1 MMPPEVK
8 KYLSRNIQ
16 SQFDKDPAIQSG
28 EVKKWLL
35 SGNQPFDL
43 STIKSNTLSK
53 FISYQLEKLRN
64 TGNLTRKRGSGGH
77 NKTPPRVVN
86 RIKRLALNKHWRGS
100 RKVAAMVG
108 VTRTTVQNYLR
119 KSGAKAYHRR
129 KVQAMTPVHQARR
142 VEFSR
147 WALREYGRDVTGH
160 SVWGRLVNTDFS
172 AMVKKNGN
180 LNSKNHVVW
189 SRSLAEAGDLVEFVQ
204 EKFEDSFM
212 VWGGISLKGLVPP
225 LAPIFVVDLKAE
237 WARMGN
243 QLGRGVTGPMYAH
256 MITSQV
262 VDAVRQIYG
271 NWAVW
276 QDDPARIHRT
286 PEALQACSAFPR
298 RIPHERQAPK
308 MADVWPIEQVWA
320 ILKEKVMQAAPR
332 NKAEL
337 KRVITRSWREIDQ
350 DKEMIRNLISSIPK
364 RLQAVIDVD
373 GRQITKEDY

>member
-64 TGNLTRKRGSGGH
+64 SGNLTRKRGSGGH

-108 VTRTTVQNYLR
+108 VHRSTVQNHLR

-147 WALREYGRDVTGH
+147 WALREYG
-160 SVWGRLVNTDFS
+160 
-172 AMVKKNGN
+172 
-180 LNSKNHVVW
+180 
-189 SRSLAEAGDLVEFVQ
+189 
-204 EKFEDSFM
+204 
-212 VWGGISLKGLVPP
+212 
-225 LAPIFVVDLKAE
+225 
-237 WARMGN
+237 
-243 QLGRGVTGPMYAH
+243 
-256 MITSQV
+256 
-262 VDAVRQIYG
+262 
-271 NWAVW
+271 
-276 QDDPARIHRT
+276 
-286 PEALQACSAFPR
+286 
-298 RIPHERQAPK
+298 
-308 MADVWPIEQVWA
+308 
-320 ILKEKVMQAAPR
+320 
-332 NKAEL
+332 
-337 KRVITRSWREIDQ
+337 
-350 DKEMIRNLISSIPK
+350 
-364 RLQAVIDVD
+364 
-373 GRQITKEDY
+373 

>member
-1 MMPPEVK
+1 M
-8 KYLSRNIQ
+8 
-16 SQFDKDPAIQSG
+16 
-28 EVKKWLL
+28 
-35 SGNQPFDL
+35 

-212 VWGGISLKGLVPP
+212 VWCRICLKGLFPP

-243 QLGRGVTGPMYAH
+243 QLGIGATSPMYAH
-256 MITSQV
+256 TIT
-262 VDAVRQIYG
+262 
-271 NWAVW
+271 
-276 QDDPARIHRT
+276 RT
-286 PEALQACSAFPR
+286 PEALQAYSAFPR
-298 RIPHERQAPK
+298 RIPHKRQAPQ

-320 ILKEKVMQAAPR
+320 TILKEKVMQAALT
-332 NKAEL
+332 NKAQL

-350 DKEMIRNLISSIPK
+350 DKQISSIPK
-364 RLQAVIDVD
+364 
-373 GRQITKEDY
+373 